1 MTLQQLLHV
10 VEAAKYN
17 SINEASK
24 NLYIS
29 QPTLSKSI
37 SSLEKELGITIF
49 SRTRNGITLT
59 SGGVE
64 FIQQARAVL
73 SQFNQISLFYEER
86 NSPKNI
92 VRITS
97 GRHTFVTAAAVN
109 FCNTYIK
116 DAANAEMVIHEK
128 APQKI
133 YKDILEGVSDIG
145 MVCLCKSSMN
155 FWREFFDYHSIQFQL
170 LFSCQ
175 ERVILRKDHPLLEEG
190 NLTFERLKEYP
201 VVQSFEPNTDF
212 PNFDTEIELLKYKE
226 FPKII
231 RTGERSII
239 YGLLQTTDAF
249 FFATT
254 DMCVSEF
261 FPGLVSCAMPDPL
274 PSIEWGHYIIY
285 RKNKSLTKIE
295 KSFIEFMQTIC
306 KSYGWEEN

>member
-17 SINEASK
+17 SINEAAR

-37 SSLEKELGITIF
+37 SGLEKELGITIF
-49 SRTRNGITLT
+49 NRTRTGITLT
-59 SGGVE
+59 GSGVE
-64 FIQQARAVL
+64 FVQQARSVL
-73 SQFNQISLFYEER
+73 SKFNQISLFYEER

-92 VRITS
+92 IRITS
-97 GRHTFVTAAAVN
+97 GRHTFVTAATVN
-109 FCNTYIK
+109 FCNSYVK
-116 DAANAEMVIHEK
+116 NASNVEMIIREK

-133 YKDILEGVSDIG
+133 YKDILDGISDIG
-145 MVCLCKSSMN
+145 MVCLCKNSMN
-155 FWREFFDYHSIQFQL
+155 FWREFFEYHSIQFEL

-175 ERVILRKDHPLLEEG
+175 ERVILRENHPLLAAGE
-190 NLTFERLKEYP
+190 LTFERLKEYP

-254 DMCVSEF
+254 DICISDF
-261 FPGLVSCAMPDPL
+261 YPGLVSRAMPPPL
-274 PSIEWGHYIIY
+274 PSIEWGHYVIY
-285 RKNKSLTKIE
+285 KKSRPLEKIE
-295 KSFIEFMQTIC
+295 QGFIEFMKAVC
-306 KSYGWEEN
+306 EERGG